1 MINIKVNNQNHK
13 LKLNSS
19 LDNVLEMLDISPQ
32 GIALAVNQD
41 IITKSLWKTCTLTE
55 GDNVLIITA
64 TQGG

>member
-13 LKLNSS
+13 FKVNST
-19 LDNVLEMLDISPQ
+19 LDQVLEMLNLSPQ

-41 IITKSLWKTCTLTE
+41 IITKLLWSTHTLTE
-55 GDNVLIITA
+55 GDSVLIITA

>member
-13 LKLNSS
+13 FKVNST
-19 LDNVLEMLDISPQ
+19 LDQVLEMLDISPQ

-55 GDNVLIITA
+55 GDSILIITA

>member
-13 LKLNSS
+13 FKVNST
-19 LDNVLEMLDISPQ
+19 LDQVLDMLDISPQ

-41 IITKSLWKTCTLTE
+41 IITKALWKTYTLTE
-55 GDNVLIITA
+55 GDSVLIITA